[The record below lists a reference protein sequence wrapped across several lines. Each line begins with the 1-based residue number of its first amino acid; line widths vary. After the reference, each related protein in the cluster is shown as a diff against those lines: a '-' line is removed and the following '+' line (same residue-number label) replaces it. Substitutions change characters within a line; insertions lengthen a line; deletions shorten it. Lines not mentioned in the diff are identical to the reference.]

1 MRYAALFEPG
11 RIGALDIPNRIVKA
25 PQATATCNAD
35 GTVAARTVNHYKRL
49 GEGGVGLVLVEYS
62 YVDEVAS
69 RARHAQIGISRV
81 DHVPGLGWL
90 ADEVRAT
97 GARVGIQLAHCGR
110 QRFLGTRPI
119 KSASTSSWDHA
130 QAQHGETPTPMT
142 VDEIEGVVASFGDA
156 AARAHAAR
164 FDLVEVHAGHGYLI
178 TNFLSPF
185 TNDRTDAYGGAFRN
199 RARLLLEVV
208 DDIRC
213 KVPAAFPVS
222 VRLSVTDYEPGGI
235 PIEETVHLCR
245 LLEDHGV
252 DVIHASGGHHAR
264 MEWEVSPWWMP
275 QAPHRWGWEQ
285 IKPAVSVPVIASGS
299 VASPDLAEEI
309 VRSNS
314 ADFVSLGRPL
324 LADPDWATKVRGGRT
339 REIVPCI
346 RCNDGCLHRGVNTGR
361 SVGCSVN
368 PSVAEERS
376 YPILAAGERRTVAV
390 VGGGPAG
397 LRSAAVLYD
406 RGHSVTLFEERELGG
421 LLVHA
426 DGFRC
431 KQDLAALR
439 AHLMHE
445 VNRRGISI
453 VAERAGAGALEA
465 AGFDTVVVATGSS
478 ERAPDFPVDG
488 GVRLLR
494 PADVRPDTQVRGHIV
509 VVGGGFHGCD
519 TALRLTELPE
529 TSVTL
534 VERRDTLL
542 DPDDVFSDVE
552 GLPGRLRDAGVRVRT
567 GSAVTAVRAPGG
579 VELASAVPEASLQA
593 DAVVLA
599 VGRAAPEEHDIAARL
614 APQGIAVAVVGSAR
628 REGRVMDALHDA
640 FFTCRLL

>member
-1 MRYAALFEPG
+1 MFEPG
-11 RIGALDIPNRIVKA
+11 RIGGLDVPNRIVKA

-35 GTVAARTVNHYKRL
+35 GTVTARTVNHYKRL

-62 YVDEVAS
+62 YIDDMAS

-119 KSASTSSWDHA
+119 KSASASSWDFVE
-130 QAQHGETPTPMT
+130 AQHGETPTPMT

-156 AARAHAAR
+156 AARANAAR
-164 FDLVEVHAGHGYLI
+164 FDLVEVHAGHGYLV

-185 TNDRTDAYGGAFRN
+185 TNERTDAYGGAFGN
-199 RARLLLEVV
+199 RARLLLEIV
-208 DDIRC
+208 DDIRS
-213 KVPAAFPVS
+213 KVPATFPLS

-235 PIEETVHLCR
+235 PIEETVRLCR

-275 QAPHRWGWEQ
+275 RAPHRWGWEQ
-285 IKPAVSVPVIASGS
+285 IKSAVSVPVIGSGS
-299 VASPDLAEEI
+299 LVSPELADEI
-309 VRSNS
+309 VRSGS
-314 ADFVSLGRPL
+314 ADFVALGRPL
-324 LADPDWATKVRGGRT
+324 LADPDWAIKVRSNRT

-361 SVGCSVN
+361 SVGCAVN
-368 PSVAEERS
+368 PSVAEEGS
-376 YPILAAGERRTVAV
+376 YPILPAGERRTVAV

-397 LRSAAVLYD
+397 LRSAVVLHD
-406 RGHSVTLFEERELGG
+406 RGHGVTLFEERELGG

-439 AHLMHE
+439 AHLVHE
-445 VNRRGISI
+445 VSRRGIR
-453 VAERAGAGALEA
+453 VVVEHAGADALTA
-465 AGFDTVVVATGSS
+465 ASFDTVVVATGSS
-478 ERAPDFPVDG
+478 ERAPGFPVDA

-494 PADVRPDTQVRGHIV
+494 PADIRPDTRARGHVV

-519 TALRLTELPE
+519 TALRLTELPA

-542 DPDDVFSDVE
+542 DTNDVFSDVE
-552 GLPGRLRDAGVRVRT
+552 ALPGRLRDAGVRLRIGT
-567 GSAVTAVRAPGG
+567 AVTAVRAPGR
-579 VELASAVPEASLQA
+579 VELAPVRSAASLEA

-599 VGRAAPEEHDIAARL
+599 LGREAPVEHEIATSLARR
-614 APQGIAVAVVGSAR
+614 GIAVVVVGSAR